1 MIQGDIF
8 PLNPLKFVKGDR
20 MDKEILEKINK
31 FTRRALTEEEIYVFS
46 VILCDNEIDRDC
58 ERFSDEA
65 LEALRGRFVGKT
77 GIFDHDP
84 STSNQTARI
93 FDTEIVTDPSK
104 TIKNGEIYKYLK
116 ANAYMVRTDE
126 NRSLIAE
133 IDGGIKKEV
142 SISCTAAQRICSICG
157 ADKALTS
164 CSHVKGRKYNGKLC
178 HTVLG
183 GITDAYEWSF
193 VAVPAQV
200 NAGVTKR
207 FGTEETF
214 SMPVD
219 GDLLAADEELRRDVR
234 KLAYFVGGREASEA
248 AAISARN
255 MTTAQLIA
263 LKKSYESRIC
273 SGKTELQLM
282 PGSDTDGDSAE
293 SEFSMK

>member
-1 MIQGDIF
+1 
-8 PLNPLKFVKGDR
+8 

-31 FTRRALTEEEIYVFS
+31 FTRRALNEEEVYVFS

-65 LEALRGRFVGKT
+65 LEALKERFVGKT

-93 FDTEIVTDPSK
+93 FDTEIVTDPLK
-104 TIKNGEIYKYLK
+104 TTKNGEIYKYLK
-116 ANAYMVRTDE
+116 ASAYMVRTDE
-126 NRSLIAE
+126 NQSLIAE

-142 SISCTAAQRICSICG
+142 SVSCTAARRVCSICG
-157 ADKALTS
+157 ADKAISS

-183 GITDAYEWSF
+183 SITDAYEWSF

-207 FGTEETF
+207 FGTESTV
-214 SMPVD
+214 SSPVD
-219 GDLLAADEELRRDVR
+219 ADLLAADEELRRDVR
-234 KLAYFVGGREASEA
+234 KLAYFVGGRAASEA
-248 AAISARN
+248 AAITARS
-255 MTTAQLIA
+255 MTTSQLIA
-263 LKKSYESRIC
+263 LKKSYESRIS
-273 SGKTELQLM
+273 SGRTEVQLM
-282 PGSDTDGDSAE
+282 PDCDIGGNSAASD
-293 SEFSMK
+293 FSMK